1 MYLQIRNQMKIEEE
15 IKSTVE
21 LSIAKK
27 VILNLSFSRSVIV
40 DRFLE
45 ILKPFDLSSEQYNV
59 LRILRGQKGK
69 PANMSVIQE
78 RMISKNSN
86 TTRLVDKLII
96 KELVIRKIC
105 PSNKRKMEITITD
118 KGLEILKKLDPI
130 VIEHENNL
138 ASNLTTEELTQLNNL
153 LEKYRN

>member
-1 MYLQIRNQMKIEEE
+1 MKIEEE

-21 LSIAKK
+21 LSLAKK
-27 VILNLSFSRSVIV
+27 VILNLSFSRSVIS

-96 KELVIRKIC
+96 KEFVIRKIC

-118 KGLEILKKLDPI
+118 KGLELLKKLDPI
-130 VIEHENNL
+130 VIAHENNL

>member
-1 MYLQIRNQMKIEEE
+1 MKIEEE

-21 LSIAKK
+21 LSLAKK
-27 VILNLSFSRSVIV
+27 VILNLSFTRNIV
-40 DRFLE
+40 GDKFLE
-45 ILKPFDLSSEQYNV
+45 ILKPYDLSGEQYNV

-86 TTRLVDKLII
+86 TTRLVDKLVL
-96 KELVIRKIC
+96 KEFVIRKVC

-118 KGLEILKKLDPI
+118 KGLEILNTLDPI
-130 VIEHENNL
+130 IIEHENSL
-138 ASNLTTEELTQLNNL
+138 ASNLTIEELEQLNNL